1 MLEANPALN
10 ALTASVCVGM
20 QQNEASCSYAGLP
33 IRTPNG
39 RRTRVGVAEK
49 IQRVTVNLTPKEDA
63 ALRRFAEDRQ
73 VSHSWVAR
81 MAIVEYLERHAG
93 PQSNLPLT
101 TAKAGRR

>member
-1 MLEANPALN
+1 
-10 ALTASVCVGM
+10 M
-20 QQNEASCSYAGLP
+20 QRCAFATTQGERMTNE
-33 IRTPNG
+33 
-39 RRTRVGVAEK
+39 VGVAEK

-93 PQSNLPLT
+93 PQSSLPLT
-101 TAKAGRR
+101 SAKAAAR

>member
-1 MLEANPALN
+1 MEDA
-10 ALTASVCVGM
+10 ASFRLRV
-20 QQNEASCSYAGLP
+20 QQNEASCSYARLP
-33 IRTPNG
+33 IRNG
-39 RRTRVGVAEK
+39 NERSMRVGVAEK

-93 PQSNLPLT
+93 PQSTLPLT
-101 TAKAGRR
+101 SAKAGRR

>member
-1 MLEANPALN
+1 MMEDA
-10 ALTASVCVGM
+10 ASFRLRV
-20 QQNEASCSYAGLP
+20 QQNEASCSYARLP
-33 IRTPNG
+33 IRNG
-39 RRTRVGVAEK
+39 NERSMRVGVAEK

-93 PQSNLPLT
+93 PQSTLPLT
-101 TAKAGRR
+101 SAKAGRR